1 MRRAFMFAMILILSL
16 ATATFAPAPRP
27 AITGLCFVRLT
38 VTSLDTADKF
48 YGDYL
53 GLPRFNQCWPASTG
67 ACYSITPY
75 QDVEILTS
83 DITQTTHML
92 ETIGSWAED
101 AGDMPHY
108 LFAPC

>member
-27 AITGLCFVRLT
+27 AITGLCFVRLK

-53 GLPRFNQCWPASTG
+53 GLPRFNQCWAASTG
-67 ACYSITPY
+67 TCYFITP
-75 QDVEILTS
+75 
-83 DITQTTHML
+83 
-92 ETIGSWAED
+92 
-101 AGDMPHY
+101 
-108 LFAPC
+108 